1 MKMRREKK
9 VKMNIRHSVEG
20 APTKVKRHREQSR
33 TIRNATIK
41 SNSVCAVYVAEF
53 YDDEN
58 ME

>member
-9 VKMNIRHSVEG
+9 VKLNIRHSVGG
-20 APTKVKRHREQSR
+20 APTKVKEPREQSR

-41 SNSVCAVYVAEF
+41 SNSVCSVYVADF